1 MSKLTRVF
9 QKQFGV
15 NAGNSD
21 VGIFGSLAASN
32 PQYSKDPETIQS
44 LNAFLTGWAAETI
57 ANNRPALEDFNAID
71 FLTFYQLCYLLQTG
85 VAEWNAE
92 TTYYIG
98 SIVNDGTGVLY
109 KSLANDNIDNDP
121 TTEADKWEE
130 VIPNPTTGG
139 VAGSYKN
146 LKVVR
151 ASKTQVT
158 VTADELVLENTDHEK
173 VSVFGVNQ
181 SAAITSSGAGGLD
194 TGSEANVWYYIWII
208 RKSSDG
214 TLNALLSA
222 SATAPTLPEGYD
234 QKALVSAVHNTS
246 GDFVDFIQEG
256 DEYSYPLGLQLATGT
271 NLSWTAIDL
280 TTFVPSALSTIARG
294 TVRYDC
300 STSSCY
306 VSNVNTEYVGLNA
319 GESETGTN
327 KVGGYSVGGGI
338 VFWEYP
344 ILTAN
349 TIYYVSTGTTGF
361 VYCSGFKLNKI

>member
-15 NAGNSD
+15 NAGDSD

-57 ANNRPALEDFNAID
+57 ANNRPALEDFNALD
-71 FLTFYQLCYLLQTG
+71 FLAFYQLCYLFQAG
-85 VAEWNAE
+85 VPEWDAD
-92 TTYYIG
+92 TTYYEG
-98 SIVNDGTGVLY
+98 SICQVAGVLY
-109 KSLANDNIDNDP
+109 RSLDDDNINNDP
-121 TTEADKWEE
+121 TTEADKWKE

-151 ASKTQVT
+151 DSATQVT

-214 TLNALLSA
+214 TVAALLSA
-222 SATAPTLPEGYD
+222 SASAPTMPAGYD
-234 QKALVSAVHNTS
+234 QKALVSAVHNTE
-246 GDFVDFIQEG
+246 GDFVGFRQH
-256 DEYSYPLGLQLATGT
+256 GT
-271 NLSWTAIDL
+271 TYWYDSWITIASGAVTWTAIDM
-280 TTFVPSALSTIARG
+280 TSFVPSGLSEVAFGVLPVNNTNVAISNIG
-294 TVRYDC
+294 TNNNDF
-300 STSSCY
+300 
-306 VSNVNTEYVGLNA
+306 VSNHGNNLYYGMYYSGYGLRYAWKLN
-319 GESETGTN
+319 
-327 KVGGYSVGGGI
+327 I
-338 VFWEYP
+338 
-344 ILTAN
+344 ITAN
-349 TIYYVSTGTTGF
+349 TLYWNSASSANGQITLAGF
-361 VYCSGFKLNKI
+361 EITKL

>member
-15 NAGNSD
+15 NAGDSD

-57 ANNRPALEDFNAID
+57 ANNRPALEDFNALD
-71 FLTFYQLCYLLQTG
+71 FLAFYQLCYLFQAG
-85 VAEWNAE
+85 VPEWDAD
-92 TTYYIG
+92 TTYYEG
-98 SIVNDGTGVLY
+98 SICQVAGVLY
-109 KSLANDNIDNDP
+109 RSLDDDNIDNDP

-151 ASKTQVT
+151 ASATQVT

-173 VSVFGVNQ
+173 VSVFGMNQ

-194 TGSEANVWYYIWII
+194 TGAEGNVWYYIYII

-214 TLNALLSA
+214 TVAALLSA
-222 SATAPTLPEGYD
+222 SASAPTMPAGYD
-234 QKALVSAVHNTS
+234 QKALVSAVHNTA
-246 GDFVDFIQEG
+246 GDFVDFVQEG
-256 DEYSYPLGLQLATGT
+256 HEYFYSSWVVAATG
-271 NLSWTAIDL
+271 NVGASQSVNIAEI
-280 TTFVPSALSTIARG
+280 VPSGISTLARG
-294 TVRYDC
+294 TLGVNNG
-300 STSSCY
+300 Y
-306 VSNVNTEYVGLNA
+306 VSVSNLV
-319 GESETGTN
+319 S
-327 KVGGYSVGGGI
+327 SVGDARTIAINKFIAVSDLSALNG
-338 VFWEYP
+338 WELNT
-344 ILTAN
+344 LTAN
-349 TIYYVSTGTTGF
+349 TLYWCSAYATGALYIIGF
-361 VYCSGFKLNKI
+361 RINKL

>member
-57 ANNRPALEDFNAID
+57 ANNRPALEDFNALD
-71 FLTFYQLCYLLQTG
+71 FLAFYQLCYLFQAG
-85 VAEWNAE
+85 VPEWDAD
-92 TTYYIG
+92 TTYYEG
-98 SIVNDGTGVLY
+98 SICQVAGVLY
-109 KSLANDNIDNDP
+109 RSLDDDNIDNDP

-151 ASKTQVT
+151 ASATQVT

-173 VSVFGVNQ
+173 VSVFGVNKT
-181 SAAITSSGAGGLD
+181 AAITSSGAGGLD
-194 TGSEANVWYYIWII
+194 TGEEANVWYYIWII

-222 SATAPTLPEGYD
+222 SATAPTLPAGYD

-256 DEYSYPLGLQLATGT
+256 NEYFYTTWLAMASGAPGAGA
-271 NLSWTAIDL
+271 WYAID
-280 TTFVPSALSTIARG
+280 TTSFVPSGISSHARG
-294 TVRYDC
+294 SLSNV
-300 STSSCY
+300 STTAI
-306 VSNVNTEYVGLNA
+306 SNVNTGATGVTIAPNKITSNLNP
-319 GESETGTN
+319 TT
-327 KVGGYSVGGGI
+327 
-338 VFWEYP
+338 VFTWEFN
-344 ILTAN
+344 IITAN
-349 TIYYVSTGTTGF
+349 TLYWLALGDTCYI
-361 VYCSGFKLNKI
+361 SGFKINKL